1 MEILKMELTADQ
13 VKSIAMIGF
22 DVLKGPIV
30 EWEQRLTSD
39 FELDIN
45 QFCTP
50 FYLMFQS
57 GNGIK
62 PRAIYFENFSVV
74 AFPEEMNLLL
84 IFLNDGSLQETYDAL
99 RKFAQNHYPR
109 VANKKPKEKTAK
121 EKMIDVLKEQ
131 QKMTISELGKYFSY
145 NKKTIRSYLL
155 ELVLSGKV
163 KRDGKKGRETIW
175 AINTE

>member
-1 MEILKMELTADQ
+1 
-13 VKSIAMIGF
+13 MIGF

-30 EWEQRLTSD
+30 EWEKKLTND

-62 PRAIYFENFSVV
+62 PRAICFENFSVV
-74 AFPEEMNLLL
+74 AFPEEMNLLVV
-84 IFLNDGSLQETYDAL
+84 FLNDGTMQENFDAL
-99 RKFAQNHYPR
+99 LKFAQKNYPK
-109 VANKKPKEKTAK
+109 VSDKKPKEKTAK
-121 EKMIDVLKEQ
+121 DKMIDVMQEQ
-131 QKMTISELGKYFSY
+131 QKLTISELGKYFNY

>member
-1 MEILKMELTADQ
+1 MEVEKMELTTNQ

-30 EWEQRLTSD
+30 EWEKRLTND

-62 PRAIYFENFSVV
+62 PRAISFENFSVV
-74 AFPEEMNLLL
+74 AFPEEMNLLVV
-84 IFLNDGSLQETYDAL
+84 FLNTGTMQENYDAL
-99 RKFAQNHYPR
+99 LKFAQNNYPKMS
-109 VANKKPKEKTAK
+109 NKKPKEKTAK
-121 EKMIDVLKEQ
+121 DKMMDVMNEQ
-131 QKMTISELGKYFSY
+131 QKMTISELGKYFNY
-145 NKKTIRSYLL
+145 NKKTIRNYLL